1 MIQFYFQFVKK
12 YNDSAQKAQLRTSQQ
27 ASRYNARMVRQ
38 AHHERAHPEPVEG
51 YERI

>member
-1 MIQFYFQFVKK
+1 MRLG
-12 YNDSAQKAQLRTSQQ
+12 AQKSDGFFMQQ
-27 ASRYNARMVRQ
+27 ATRYNARMVRQ